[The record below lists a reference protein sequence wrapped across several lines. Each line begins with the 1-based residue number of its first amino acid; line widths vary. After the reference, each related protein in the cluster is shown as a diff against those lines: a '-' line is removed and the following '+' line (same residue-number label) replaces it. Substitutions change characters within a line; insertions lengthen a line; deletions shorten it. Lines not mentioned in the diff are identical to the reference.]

1 MKVNIEI
8 IYCGSW
14 NYAPRATSLVADI
27 LDEFQSVIE
36 SIRLVPSTGGVF
48 EVSVDDEL
56 IFSKKK
62 LERHAEPDEVIDI
75 FRNIIE

>member
-1 MKVNIEI
+1 M
-8 IYCGSW
+8 
-14 NYAPRATSLVADI
+14 ADI
-27 LDEFQSVIE
+27 LDEFQAVIE

>member
-1 MKVNIEI
+1 M
-8 IYCGSW
+8 
-14 NYAPRATSLVADI
+14 ADI
-27 LDEFQSVIE
+27 LDEFQPVIE

>member
-8 IYCGSW
+8 IYCTSW

-27 LDEFQSVIE
+27 LDEFQPVIE

>member
-1 MKVNIEI
+1 M
-8 IYCGSW
+8 
-14 NYAPRATSLVADI
+14 ADI
-27 LDEFQSVIE
+27 LDEFQTAIE
-36 SIRLVPSTGGVF
+36 SIELVPSTGGVF

>member
-8 IYCGSW
+8 IYCASW

-27 LDEFQSVIE
+27 LDEFQPVIE

-62 LERHAEPDEVIDI
+62 LERHAEPGEVIDI
-75 FRNIIE
+75 FRSIIA

>member
-1 MKVNIEI
+1 MKMNIEI
-8 IYCGSW
+8 VYCSSW

-27 LDEFQSVIE
+27 LDEFQTAIE
-36 SIRLVPSTGGVF
+36 SIELVPSTGGVF
-48 EVSVDDEL
+48 EVSIDDEL

-75 FRNIIE
+75 FRNIIA

>member
-8 IYCGSW
+8 IYCSSW

-27 LDEFQSVIE
+27 LDEFQPVIE

>member
-1 MKVNIEI
+1 MKMNIEI
-8 IYCGSW
+8 VYCSSW

-27 LDEFQSVIE
+27 LDEFQTAIE
-36 SIRLVPSTGGVF
+36 SIELIPSTGGVF
-48 EVSVDDEL
+48 EVSIDDEL

-75 FRNIIE
+75 FRNIIA

>member
-1 MKVNIEI
+1 M
-8 IYCGSW
+8 
-14 NYAPRATSLVADI
+14 ADI
-27 LDEFQSVIE
+27 LDEFQTVIE